1 MNHTAYLPGV
11 LFLHDIERIPRR
23 VAAVNDDWK
32 F

>member
-11 LFLHDIERIPRR
+11 LFLHDIERIFRR
-23 VAAVNDDWK
+23 VAAVDDDWK